1 MREKSL
7 NYHNFTKTELLKQLD
22 TTENLTSKNY
32 KAIIVLCSMIRAIM
46 GNKDTIKLRT
56 NKRLVNFGFLAECL
70 VKLFFIRKTTNTPK
84 NIGLDIEPSIQFQ
97 PDLVVNGVEYEIKFS
112 TPAVQASPCTSQ
124 VNNILLITP
133 NGVYQGQK
141 SDLITNRQG
150 SIGTKQ
156 PLFNYDSKLTHA
168 LGIA

>member
-7 NYHNFTKTELLKQLD
+7 NYHNFTKVELLKQLD

-84 NIGLDIEPSIQFQ
+84 TIGLNIEPSI
-97 PDLVVNGVEYEIKFS
+97 
-112 TPAVQASPCTSQ
+112 
-124 VNNILLITP
+124 LITP